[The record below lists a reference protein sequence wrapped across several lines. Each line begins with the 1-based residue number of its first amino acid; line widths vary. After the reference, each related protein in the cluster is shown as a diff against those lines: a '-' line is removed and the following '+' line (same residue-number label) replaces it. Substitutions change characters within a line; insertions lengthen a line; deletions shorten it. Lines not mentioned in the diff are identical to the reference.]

1 MPLLRDFERRLESLV
16 EGFFAKA
23 FRAGV
28 QPVELAKRLL
38 RDMDAG
44 QTVGVNEVWVPNLY
58 VFYLSPE
65 DRARFEQAEHALAGE
80 LRQLVRQGA
89 EERGWKLMGP
99 AHVEFE

>member
-44 QTVGVNEVWVPNLY
+44 QTVGVNGVWVPNHY

-65 DRARFEQAEHALAGE
+65 DRARFGQAEHALAGE

-89 EERGWKLMGP
+89 EERGWKLVGP
-99 AHVEFE
+99 AHVEF